1 MYSNIVLGHTLKDY
15 NKNLSKYFIAVYN
28 EQILINFF
36 FLFSN
41 LKKNLVFLLNLY
53 LKKHSI
59 FFFSSNFLTNKLY
72 TKTIYTFEKINWIK
86 GLISNQ
92 IYVYKKIVKKK
103 KRLFYKFPGYFFFI
117 NKEKK
122 DFKNLLNEFKKFML
136 PLTLILDS
144 NIKGKFFD
152 DILYII
158 PGNDNSAA
166 FSNYM
171 YTLCIHI
178 KEHSKNLQ
186 NLKIIKS
193 II

>member
-1 MYSNIVLGHTLKDY
+1 
-15 NKNLSKYFIAVYN
+15 
-28 EQILINFF
+28 
-36 FLFSN
+36 
-41 LKKNLVFLLNLY
+41 
-53 LKKHSI
+53 
-59 FFFSSNFLTNKLY
+59 
-72 TKTIYTFEKINWIK
+72 
-86 GLISNQ
+86 
-92 IYVYKKIVKKK
+92 
-103 KRLFYKFPGYFFFI
+103 
-117 NKEKK
+117 
-122 DFKNLLNEFKKFML
+122 ML

-186 NLKIIKS
+186 NSKIIKS